1 VIIWNER
8 LALQFICTRCRLR
21 TFYLA
26 IEEPSNWTILSMTDY
41 NCSVD
46 QATLSRRAAGLF
58 TACTNRAT
66 LTAYRSNTQHHF
78 WLLYAMYTERAWFE
92 CSELMSK
99 RFLIERSNKRWVR
112 IFSIEIIT
120 SRWSDRK
127 FIIHTKSIYLMTM
140 NDWQTYY
147 CDHLVESA

>member
-1 VIIWNER
+1 
-8 LALQFICTRCRLR
+8 LTLQFICTRCRLR

-26 IEEPSNWTILSMTDY
+26 IEESSNWTILSMTDY

-46 QATLSRRAAGLF
+46 QAALFRRAAGLF
-58 TACTNRAT
+58 TACINRTT
-66 LTAYRSNTQHHF
+66 LTAYRSDTQHHF
-78 WLLYAMYTERAWFE
+78 WLLYAKYTERAWFE

-99 RFLIERSNKRWVR
+99 KFLIERSNKKWIR

-140 NDWQTYY
+140 NDWQTSY
-147 CDHLVESA
+147 CDRLVESA